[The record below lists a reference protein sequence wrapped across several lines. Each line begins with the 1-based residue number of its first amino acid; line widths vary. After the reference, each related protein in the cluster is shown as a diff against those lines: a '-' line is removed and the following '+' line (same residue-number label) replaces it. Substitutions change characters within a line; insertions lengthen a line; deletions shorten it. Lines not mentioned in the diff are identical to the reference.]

1 MKLKPFTLIFALC
14 AFLLLSIGQGWATEF
29 VDDTF
34 GTAHDVQTD
43 MQAIE
48 NNFAILRGNFASATQ
63 PTNTIAGQWWY
74 DTSAH
79 ILKLRNEAN
88 TAWQYVWDMANNQ
101 PMGSVTTSGTVS
113 YAGTQLLSPVTLSMG
128 TTNTAVA
135 STGFSYT
142 IAAAGP
148 YIKGPVTA
156 GTALAAGTIPTNKWG
171 IYVFSVDS
179 YGGITSTAGSAN
191 FTTGYVDEATAIA
204 NVPATPGG
212 TCRLGYITVLTYSG
226 QPFIGGT
233 SALAGGTGG
242 YPASTTNY
250 YPDTAA
256 NTYTGNVT
264 PTPSAYSGIYYV
276 KATNR
281 NYVTAPTINLNSLG
295 AKTIVKHNG
304 AALVANDIVDG
315 HDMVLRY
322 DGTYMV
328 LTNPSGEPPVGSVIT
343 TFEDSCPTGY
353 LEVNGAAVSRTTYAR
368 LFGKYWLKYGSGD
381 GSTTFNLPD
390 MRGHFAR
397 GWDHSAGVDPDR
409 ASRTAR
415 GDGTAGD
422 AVGTTQSHQY
432 YSHNHSASSSIA
444 ENTSYTDAVYAITYE
459 ATGTYGDRYALPDMG
474 GTGSGPGYPYAITSN
489 LPMAYTLSTS
499 VGANGGNET
508 RPANINVLYCV
519 KY

>member
-1 MKLKPFTLIFALC
+1 MKRISFFLILFLC
-14 AFLLLSIGQGWATEF
+14 AFMATAQATEF
-29 VDDTF
+29 VDDIF
-34 GTAHDVQTD
+34 GPAHDVQTD

-48 NNFAILRGNFASATQ
+48 NNFAILRANFAQATQ
-63 PTNTIAGQWWY
+63 PTNTVAGQWWY
-74 DTSAH
+74 DTTAH

-101 PMGSVTTSGTVS
+101 PMGTVTTSGTVT
-113 YAGTQLLSPVTLSMG
+113 YAGTQLLSSVTLSMG

-135 STGFSYT
+135 SSGFSYT
-142 IAAAGP
+142 VAGAGP
-148 YIKGPVTA
+148 YIKGPVTS

-171 IYVFSVDS
+171 IYLFSIDS
-179 YGGITSTAGSAN
+179 VGTITSTAGTAN

-204 NVPATPGG
+204 AIPDTPSGQ
-212 TCRLGYITVLTYSG
+212 RRMGYITVLTYSG

-233 SALAGGTGG
+233 DALQGGTGG

-256 NTYTGNVT
+256 NVYTGNVS

-304 AALVANDIVDG
+304 AALIANDIVDG

-343 TFEDSCPTGY
+343 TFEDVCPTGY

-368 LFGKYWLKYGSGD
+368 LFSKYWTKYGAGD

-390 MRGHFAR
+390 LRGRFAR
-397 GWDHSAGVDPDR
+397 GWDHGVGRDPDR
-409 ASRTAR
+409 ASRANR
-415 GDGTAGD
+415 GDGTTGD
-422 AVGTTQSHQY
+422 YVGTTQSHQF
-432 YSHNHSASSSIA
+432 YSHNHTASSSISH
-444 ENTSYTDAVYAITYE
+444 NTANWDGGYILNYLNTGGQSYGTLDYTPE
-459 ATGTYGDRYALPDMG
+459 AHYALN
-474 GTGSGPGYPYAITSN
+474 SN
-489 LPMAYTLSTS
+489 VGHALAVSTT
-499 VGANGGNET
+499 VNANGGNET
-508 RPANINVLYCV
+508 RPVNINVLYCV

>member
-14 AFLLLSIGQGWATEF
+14 AFLLLSIGQGRATEF
-29 VDDTF
+29 TDDTF
-34 GTAHDVQTD
+34 APTHDVQTD

-48 NNFAILRGNFASATQ
+48 NNFAILRANFAQSTE

-74 DTSAH
+74 DTTAH

-88 TAWQYVWDMANNQ
+88 TAWQYVWDIANNQ
-101 PMGSVTTSGTVS
+101 PMGTVTTSGTVT
-113 YAGTQLLSPVTLSMG
+113 YAGTQLLSAVTLSMG
-128 TTNTAVA
+128 TTNTKVA

-148 YIKGPVTA
+148 YIKGPVPA
-156 GTALAAGTIPTNKWG
+156 GTSLAAGTIPTNKWG
-171 IYVFSVDS
+171 IYLFSVDGS
-179 YGGITSTAGSAN
+179 GTITSTAGDHN
-191 FTTGYVDEATAIA
+191 FDTGYVDEATAIA
-204 NVPATPGG
+204 AIPDTPAGQ
-212 TCRLGYITVLTYSG
+212 RRMGYITVLTYSG

-233 SALAGGTGG
+233 DALQGGTGG
-242 YPASTTNY
+242 YPAATTNY

-281 NYVTAPTINLNSLG
+281 NYVTTPTINLNSLG

-343 TFEDSCPTGY
+343 TFEDACPTGY
-353 LEVNGAAVSRTTYAR
+353 IEVNGAAISRTTYSR
-368 LFGKYWLKYGSGD
+368 LFSKYWTKYGAGD
-381 GSTTFNLPD
+381 GTTTFNLPD
-390 MRGHFAR
+390 MRGRFAR
-397 GWDHSAGVDPDR
+397 GWDHGAARDPDR
-409 ASRTAR
+409 ASRTDR
-415 GDGTAGD
+415 GDGTTGD
-422 AVGTTQSHQY
+422 YVGTKQGHEF
-432 YSHNHSASSSIA
+432 YSHTHSGGYVFASTYPRAYEPAADPNQNGYNYASIA
-444 ENTSYTDAVYAITYE
+444 AA
-459 ATGTYGDRYALPDMG
+459 
-474 GTGSGPGYPYAITSN
+474 
-489 LPMAYTLSTS
+489 
-499 VGANGGNET
+499 GGNET
-508 RPANINVLYCV
+508 RPVNINVLYCV

>member
-14 AFLLLSIGQGWATEF
+14 AFLLLSIGQGRATEF
-29 VDDTF
+29 TDDTF
-34 GTAHDVQTD
+34 APTHDVQTD

-48 NNFAILRGNFASATQ
+48 NNFAILRANFAQSTE

-74 DTSAH
+74 DTTAH

-88 TAWQYVWDMANNQ
+88 TAWQYVWDIANNQ
-101 PMGSVTTSGTVS
+101 PMGTVTTSGTVT
-113 YAGTQLLSPVTLSMG
+113 YAGTQLLSAVTLSMG
-128 TTNTAVA
+128 TTNTKVA

-148 YIKGPVTA
+148 YIKGPVPA
-156 GTALAAGTIPTNKWG
+156 GTSLAAGTIPTNKWG
-171 IYVFSVDS
+171 IYLFSVDGS
-179 YGGITSTAGSAN
+179 GTITSTAGAHN
-191 FTTGYVDEATAIA
+191 FDTGYVDEATAIA
-204 NVPATPGG
+204 AIPDTPAGQ
-212 TCRLGYITVLTYSG
+212 RRMGYITVLTYSG

-233 SALAGGTGG
+233 DALQGGTGG

-328 LTNPSGEPPVGSVIT
+328 LTNPSGDPPVGSVIT
-343 TFEDSCPTGY
+343 TFEDACPTGY
-353 LEVNGAAVSRTTYAR
+353 LELDGSAISRTTYAR
-368 LFGKYWLKYGSGD
+368 LFGKYWIKYGSGD

-390 MRGHFAR
+390 VRGRFLRAWSH
-397 GWDHSAGVDPDR
+397 GQTTDPDK
-409 ASRTAR
+409 ATRTDR
-415 GDGTAGD
+415 GDGTTGD
-422 AVGTTQSHQY
+422 YVGTKQADEFHSHTHSLTANSY
-432 YSHNHSASSSIA
+432 VYNAAGSEYTFVSDGSFRYNYSTPSVNAS
-444 ENTSYTDAVYAITYE
+444 
-459 ATGTYGDRYALPDMG
+459 
-474 GTGSGPGYPYAITSN
+474 
-489 LPMAYTLSTS
+489 
-499 VGANGGNET
+499 GGNET
-508 RPANINVLYCV
+508 RPVNINVLYCV